1 VPDDD
6 PVKDTEST
14 SEQEGR
20 RQRKKQDELGGDGAR
35 FRAL

>member
-6 PVKDTEST
+6 PIKDAEST
-14 SEQEGR
+14 GKQEGR
-20 RQRKKQDELGGDGAR
+20 RQRKKQDKLGGDGAR